1 MQASTITLKN
11 IVEPIGSDIKIF
23 QSEFENALKSD
34 VRLINSISKYML
46 RNRGKNIRPILTILS
61 SRLIGEPS
69 VNS

>member
-34 VRLINSISKYML
+34 VRLINSISK
-46 RNRGKNIRPILTILS
+46 K
-61 SRLIGEPS
+61 
-69 VNS
+69 